1 MSWVRSECA
10 SHRDS
15 SPYICLL
22 PPSSSPSLCSQP
34 TFTPRA
40 APAPGFLRI
49 RDRGTK
55 DIQIKTPT
63 AQMGKLRPRESRGL
77 PNVTQGA
84 NFRTWTSTQAPH
96 LRSCGPSLKAAH
108 PPGAS
113 PNPLCPQALPS
124 PPRRAP
130 NPSHCQAQA
139 GARSPSAPCSCP
151 GRRGKSYRTE
161 RTRSRAE
168 PRQVP
173 AGPGGRVN
181 GPVRPTPGPLPKA
194 HPSGFPPLGSS
205 GPRAPLPSGHSLPRR
220 AALGPVCG
228 HRDAHQSQAGLPGL
242 TRQPLGTSASA
253 RPRSRRPACEERR
266 DRKSV
271 V

>member
-1 MSWVRSECA
+1 MSWVRSERA
-10 SHRDS
+10 SHRDG
-15 SPYICLL
+15 SPYICLP

-34 TFTPRA
+34 TSTPRA
-40 APAPGFLRI
+40 APGPGFLRI

-63 AQMGKLRPRESRGL
+63 AQMGKLRPRESRAL

-84 NFRTWTSTQAPH
+84 NFRTWTRTQAPH
-96 LRSCGPSLKAAH
+96 LRSRGPSLKAAH

-130 NPSHCQAQA
+130 NPSHRQAQA
-139 GARSPSAPCSCP
+139 GARSPSAPALLPTAGPCHGGHP
-151 GRRGKSYRTE
+151 GRRGMSCRTE
-161 RTRSRAE
+161 RTRSRDE

-181 GPVRPTPGPLPKA
+181 GPVRPTRGPLPKA

-205 GPRAPLPSGHSLPRR
+205 RPRASAQWPLT
-220 AALGPVCG
+220 A
-228 HRDAHQSQAGLPGL
+228 
-242 TRQPLGTSASA
+242 
-253 RPRSRRPACEERR
+253 
-266 DRKSV
+266 
-271 V
+271 

>member
-1 MSWVRSECA
+1 MSWVRSERA

-139 GARSPSAPCSCP
+139 GARSPSAPCSCRQHGHVTAGTRGAEASP
-151 GRRGKSYRTE
+151 IGQSGRG
-161 RTRSRAE
+161 
-168 PRQVP
+168 
-173 AGPGGRVN
+173 AGPSHGRCQQ
-181 GPVRPTPGPLPKA
+181 
-194 HPSGFPPLGSS
+194 
-205 GPRAPLPSGHSLPRR
+205 
-220 AALGPVCG
+220 ALGVV
-228 HRDAHQSQAGLPGL
+228 L
-242 TRQPLGTSASA
+242 TAP
-253 RPRSRRPACEERR
+253 
-266 DRKSV
+266 
-271 V
+271 